1 MQEVPMQHTVIV
13 EAELAGTVEPI
24 WAVLADMPGY
34 VAWDP
39 RAGQVRLDG
48 PFATGTTG
56 HVVSPAGKGSA
67 LLLSDVVPGERWTS
81 QLPLPGGKLIMT
93 YVLTPA
99 GPDRVRVTKT
109 YVAHGPVSIA
119 FRVWYTRAIRAELPA
134 TFAALEVEAARR
146 VQA

>member
-1 MQEVPMQHTVIV
+1 MQHTVIV
-13 EAELAGTVEPI
+13 DAELDGTVESI

-34 VAWDP
+34 ATWDP

-56 HVVSPAGKGSA
+56 HVVSPAGKGSS

-81 QLPLPGGKLIMT
+81 ELPLPGGRLVMT
-93 YVLTPA
+93 YVLA
-99 GPDRVRVTKT
+99 QVGPGRVRVTKT

-119 FRVWYTRAIRAELPA
+119 FRVWYARAIRAELPA

-146 VQA
+146 IRS

>member
-1 MQEVPMQHTVIV
+1 VIV
-13 EAELAGTVEPI
+13 DAELGGTVESI

-34 VAWDP
+34 ATWDP

-56 HVVSPAGKGSA
+56 HVVSPAGKGSP

-81 QLPLPGGKLIMT
+81 ELPLPGGRLVMT
-93 YVLTPA
+93 YVLAPV
-99 GPDRVRVTKT
+99 GPGRVRVTKT

-119 FRVWYTRAIRAELPA
+119 FRVRYARAIRAELPA

-146 VQA
+146 IRS